1 MTIVEATR
9 PVTGGVDTHLHVHVA
24 ATLDSIGGLLG
35 VESFPTTPAGYRKL
49 LGWMSSFGPVER
61 VGVEGTGAYGAGLAR
76 YLHRHGVTVIEVDR
90 ANPAGRDPAQP
101 SKEGLDNKEDSF
113 CPVSLDTCLRAVA
126 ARRENLGG
134 DGHRRT
140 FIRSTPAERSEG
152 EGGRTLWPVELRCGC
167 RRGWGTRAVAEGA
180 KS

>member
-1 MTIVEATR
+1 MYGRDETG
-9 PVTGGVDTHLHVHVA
+9 PVTCGTVQPLV
-24 ATLDSIGGLLG
+24 
-35 VESFPTTPAGYRKL
+35 TTIADRVRAIRSDVPGD
-49 LGWMSSFGPVER
+49 GPN
-61 VGVEGTGAYGAGLAR
+61 A
-76 YLHRHGVTVIEVDR
+76 
-90 ANPAGRDPAQP
+90 DP
-101 SKEGLDNKEDSF
+101 SD
-113 CPVSLDTCLRAVA
+113 PVNLDTCLRAVA

>member
-1 MTIVEATR
+1 MNGSPPRSECHLAGH
-9 PVTGGVDTHLHVHVA
+9 GGRLA
-24 ATLDSIGGLLG
+24 ATSVPLFWD
-35 VESFPTTPAGYRKL
+35 A
-49 LGWMSSFGPVER
+49 FG
-61 VGVEGTGAYGAGLAR
+61 TA
-76 YLHRHGVTVIEVDR
+76 T
-90 ANPAGRDPAQP
+90 GRDSGRISVVP
-101 SKEGLDNKEDSF
+101 SVNLDR
-113 CPVSLDTCLRAVA
+113 CLRGGG

-152 EGGRTLWPVELRCGC
+152 EGGRTLWPVELRCDC